1 MDLKK
6 KDEKISASARIIPDL
21 MKLGTVKTFE
31 KGDVLFQEESL
42 IQTIPIIISGSVK
55 VYRTDDD
62 YKEILLY
69 YLTEGETCIMSLFGG
84 MYNETSKV
92 KAVAS
97 EDSEI
102 LMLPVYKAGALMKT
116 HPDWID
122 YIFSLYHQRFTEL
135 LDVVNAVA
143 FKKLDV
149 RLHDLISK
157 KAEITGTKTLM
168 ITHEE
173 LANELGTARVVVSRL
188 LKQMEKESLVKLGR
202 NQITLL

>member
-1 MDLKK
+1 M
-6 KDEKISASARIIPDL
+6 P
-21 MKLGTVKTFE
+21 LGSVKVFE
-31 KGDVLFQEESL
+31 KGDILFQEESL
-42 IQTIPIIISGSVK
+42 ISSIPIIISGSVK

-62 YKEILLY
+62 FKEILLY

-97 EDSEI
+97 ENSEI

-149 RLHDLISK
+149 RLHDLITK
-157 KAEITGTKTLM
+157 RAEINGSKTIS

-188 LKQMEKESLVKLGR
+188 LKQMEKEKLVNLGR